1 MAGAEPLGVMTLVT
15 ADWVIAEPGDEPIR
29 NGAVRVNGS
38 RIDAVGTAA
47 ALRAQFP
54 ADEVVDGSGCVLAP
68 GFVNTHAHL
77 YGVLAHGIPL
87 DKAPSGFWPFLEDFW
102 WPRVEDALDHDMVLT
117 ATEWVGGEMLRTGTT
132 CFYDILEA
140 PNALS
145 GILVRQRDV
154 VKQLGVRGILSFEA
168 TQRVSTANGQAGLD
182 ENLAMIEAGRADG
195 PDSLVNGLMCIHTT
209 FTCPPPFIEQAFALA
224 VERDVLFHAH
234 VNEGTHEGI
243 LCEERYGERTLNLY
257 DSLGVASP
265 RLMAS
270 QCVQLSE
277 REREI
282 IAERGV
288 RVTHM
293 PLSNCEVGGGIAP
306 VPEMLAAGVTL
317 GLGSDGYLN
326 DMFAVMRG
334 AFMLHKARLL
344 NPQVM
349 PAGQVFRLATAGGA
363 EALGMGDRIGR
374 LAPGYLAD
382 LQLIDASFPTPASAH
397 NLYDQL
403 VLWRSGTDVR
413 DVMVNGVWRV
423 RNRAVEDFDTAAVRA
438 RVGEQAIRLWTKS

>member
-1 MAGAEPLGVMTLVT
+1 MTIIT
-15 ADWVIAEPGDEPIR
+15 ADWLIADPGEPPLQHA
-29 NGAVRVNGS
+29 AVRVLGS
-38 RIDAVGTAA
+38 EIIDVGEVN
-47 ALRAQFP
+47 ALRQQFP
-54 ADEVVDGSGCVLAP
+54 DDDVVDGTGHVLAP

-87 DKAPSGFWPFLEDFW
+87 HQAPSGFWPFLEDFW

-117 ATEWVGGEMLRTGTT
+117 ATRWVGAEMLRTGTT

-154 VKQLGVRGILSFEA
+154 VRELGLRGILSFEA
-168 TQRVSTANGQAGLD
+168 TQRVSEHNGQAGLE
-182 ENLAMIEAGRADG
+182 ENLEMIAAGRADG
-195 PDSLVNGLMCIHTT
+195 PDAMVHGLMCIHTT

-224 VERDVLFHAH
+224 VEHDVLFHAH

-243 LCEERYGERTLNLY
+243 LCEERYGRRTLSLY
-257 DSLGVASP
+257 DALGVASP

-277 REREI
+277 DEREI
-282 IAERGV
+282 IAARGV

-306 VPEMLAAGVTL
+306 VPELINAGVTV

-349 PAGQVFRLATAGGA
+349 PAGLVFRLATSGGA
-363 EALGMGDRIGR
+363 EALGLGHRVGRI
-374 LAPGYLAD
+374 APGYQAD
-382 LQLIDASFPTPASAH
+382 LQLIDASFPTPPSAH

-403 VLWRSGTDVR
+403 VLWRSGSDVR
-413 DVMVNGVWRV
+413 DVMVAGSWRV
-423 RNRAVEDFDTAAVRA
+423 RHGEVVDFDTDRA
-438 RVGEQAIRLWTKS
+438 RAQVWEQARRLWTAS

>member
-1 MAGAEPLGVMTLVT
+1 MSIIT
-15 ADWVIAEPGDEPIR
+15 ADWVIAEPGEAPLH
-29 NGAVRVNGS
+29 NSAVRVEGN
-38 RIDAVGTAA
+38 RITHVGESSS
-47 ALRAQFP
+47 LRAAFP
-54 ADEVVDGSGCVLAP
+54 DDEVVDGSGCVLAP

-87 DKAPSGFWPFLEDFW
+87 EQAPSGFWPFLEDFW
-102 WPRVEDALDHDMVLT
+102 WPRVEDALDHDMVLA
-117 ATEWVGGEMLRTGTT
+117 ATHWVGAEMLRTGTT

-145 GILVRQRDV
+145 GILVRQAETVRS
-154 VKQLGVRGILSFEA
+154 LGLRGILSFEA
-168 TQRVSTANGQAGLD
+168 TQRVSVANGQAGLE
-182 ENLAMIEAGRADG
+182 ENLHMIEAGRAGGADA
-195 PDSLVNGLMCIHTT
+195 LVQGLMCIHTT

-224 VERDVLFHAH
+224 EQHDVLMHAH

-243 LCEERYGERTLNLY
+243 LCAERYGKRTLELY
-257 DSLGVASP
+257 DGLRVAGP
-265 RLMAS
+265 RMMAS
-270 QCVQLSE
+270 QCVQLSD
-277 REREI
+277 RERDI

-306 VPEMLAAGVTL
+306 VPELLAAGVVL

-326 DMFAVMRG
+326 DMFSVMRG

-349 PAGQVFRLATAGGA
+349 PAALVFRLATAGGA
-363 EALGMGDRIGR
+363 EALGMGNRIGR
-374 LAPGYLAD
+374 LSPGYCAD
-382 LQLIDASFPTPASAH
+382 LQLIDASFPTPATAH

-413 DVMVNGVWRV
+413 DVMVNGSWRV
-423 RNRAVEDFDTAAVRA
+423 RHHVVTDFDTSAARSH
-438 RVGEQAIRLWTKS
+438 VGEQALRLWNRS

>member
-1 MAGAEPLGVMTLVT
+1 MTIVT
-15 ADWVIAEPGDEPIR
+15 ADWVVVEPGETPLR
-29 NGAVRVNGS
+29 NAAVRVVGS
-38 RIDAVGTAA
+38 RISAIGSTAELLA
-47 ALRAQFP
+47 AHP
-54 ADEVVDGSGCVLAP
+54 SDDIVDGTGCVLAP
-68 GFVNTHAHL
+68 GFVNTHVHM

-87 DKAPSGFWPFLEDFW
+87 DQAPSGFWPFLEDFW
-102 WPRVEDALDHDMVLT
+102 WPRVEDALDHDMILA
-117 ATEWVGGEMLRTGTT
+117 ATHWVGGELLRTGTT

-140 PNALS
+140 PNALP
-145 GILVRQRDV
+145 GILVRQSEV
-154 VKQLGVRGILSFEA
+154 VKALGLRGILSFEA
-168 TQRVSTANGQAGLD
+168 TQRVSPANGQAGID
-182 ENLAMIEAGRADG
+182 ENLAMIDAGRSDG
-195 PDSLVNGLMCIHTT
+195 PDALVNGLMCIHTT

-224 VERDVLFHAH
+224 NERDVLFHAH
-234 VNEGTHEGI
+234 VNEGTHEGV
-243 LCEERYGERTLNLY
+243 LCAERYGKRTLELY
-257 DSLGVASP
+257 DELGVAGS
-265 RLMAS
+265 RMMAS

-282 IAERGV
+282 IADRKV

-306 VPEMLAAGVTL
+306 IPEMLASGVTL

-334 AFMLHKARLL
+334 ACLIHKARLC

-349 PAGQVFRLATAGGA
+349 PAGQVFRLATIGGA

-413 DVMVNGVWRV
+413 DVMVNGSWRM
-423 RNRAVEDFDTAAVRA
+423 RNHVVSDFDTNGARS
-438 RVGEQAIRLWTKS
+438 RVGEQAVRLWTKS